1 MLQIIHVC
9 YEMLKHFSTNK
20 LALKV
25 KTKWLHQMCVG
36 EKLTV
41 LKLAW
46 HDSSKF
52 NRYNIHLSLC
62 LFANRQHKIT
72 AIRTPNPANGCELGD
87 FYQLIERIKRLIHG
101 SLFFAAPVYGGTPG
115 IGFWGYPMFF
125 WPPYQSPW
133 LLLYGAWNKWN
144 GEVHPPF
151 AP

>member
-1 MLQIIHVC
+1 
-9 YEMLKHFSTNK
+9 
-20 LALKV
+20 
-25 KTKWLHQMCVG
+25 MCVG

-125 WPPYQSPW
+125 LATVPKPVALALWGMKQVKWGGAPPICTLIP
-133 LLLYGAWNKWN
+133 LLS
-144 GEVHPPF
+144 F
-151 AP
+151 ALFNLNTC